1 MDATSLAT
9 VWATIALVI
18 FIALCIYLKVPGM
31 VSGALDKRAERIRNE
46 LEEAKRLREE
56 AHALLAE
63 YQKKRKEA
71 EQEAA
76 EIVEIAKREA
86 VALADEAKRKTED
99 YVARRTS
106 MAEQK
111 IAQAE
116 RDAVSEVRARAV
128 DLAVEA
134 ARKVLGNK
142 TDSKADADLFK
153 KSVEEVKARLN

>member
-18 FIALCIYLKVPGM
+18 FIALCIYIKVPGM
-31 VSGALDKRAERIRNE
+31 VSKALDQRAERIRNE

-56 AHALLAE
+56 AQALLAE

-86 VALADEAKRKTED
+86 EALAEEAKRKTED
-99 YVARRTS
+99 YVARRTT

-134 ARKVLGNK
+134 ARKVLGDK

>member
-18 FIALCIYLKVPGM
+18 FIALCIYLKVPGL

-56 AHALLAE
+56 AQALLAE

-134 ARKVLGNK
+134 ARKVLGDK

>member
-31 VSGALDKRAERIRNE
+31 VSKALDQRAERIRNE

-56 AHALLAE
+56 AQVLLAE

-86 VALADEAKRKTED
+86 AALADDAKRKTED
-99 YVARRTS
+99 YVTRRTA

-134 ARKVLGNK
+134 ARKVLGDK

-153 KSVEEVKARLN
+153 KSVAEVKARLN

>member
-134 ARKVLGNK
+134 ARKVLGDK